1 MFIRKI
7 IILVFFSL
15 FILKTDS
22 FAQMSFYQ
30 DVFNGGVTCAGY
42 SPTYSQTTPVTG
54 IITVNIAAGSTIRRA
69 YLISGRLGAAPATN
83 VTLNG
88 NVLTLNGTNMVTP
101 SFNTIYGG
109 ASGVHAVDVT
119 AIINPAVNVYSLG
132 LPAQANTSN
141 RYQDF
146 YLYIAYNNAAMLPVG
161 TAIFLNSQNAAN
173 IMNWGTLT
181 LNNAINTA
189 GDAIYSFFGGYECS
203 LADGERITLNGTL
216 LGTVVGGD
224 INSGAC
230 GGPVGSFYFNN
241 NVGTALS
248 DDNVN
253 LSVSNAEALSQF
265 KTLTTNGATTVS
277 LLHQHAGA
285 GSDNHPWGGIF
296 AYATTSPLPIEF
308 SSYSAQCEAEKA
320 RLVWSTAIEK
330 NNNYFTIERSENG
343 IDFMK
348 IGNVKGAGNSYQ
360 SRNYSYLDN
369 TIEFEKN
376 YYYRI
381 RQTDYDG
388 KSTASNPMIL
398 QACYGIKN
406 YKPEVYPN
414 PASEI
419 LKISYSYPPVNS
431 KYILKTSTGEK
442 IMEGNLDKY
451 ENEIE
456 LRSLDRGFYILEIE
470 NNGSYYMRKI
480 IRN

>member
-1 MFIRKI
+1 
-7 IILVFFSL
+7 
-15 FILKTDS
+15 
-22 FAQMSFYQ
+22 MSFYQ

-69 YLISGRLGAAPATN
+69 YLLSGRLGAAPATN

-109 ASGVHAVDVT
+109 ASGVHAIDVT

-181 LNNAINTA
+181 LTNPINTA

-203 LADGERITLNGTL
+203 LADGENITLNGTL
-216 LGTVVGGD
+216 LGTVVGTD
-224 INSGAC
+224 INSGFC

-241 NVGTALS
+241 NIGTALS

-277 LLHQHAGA
+277 LLHQHAGG

-296 AYATTSPLPIEF
+296 AYATTNPLPIEL
-308 SSYSAQCEAEKA
+308 SSYSVKCEAEKA
-320 RLVWSTAIEK
+320 KLVWSTATEK

-343 IDFMK
+343 IDFMEV
-348 IGNVKGAGNSYQ
+348 GNLKGAGNSYQ
-360 SRNYSYLDN
+360 IRNYSYLDN
-369 TIEFEKN
+369 TIELEKT

-388 KSTASNPMIL
+388 KSTVSNPMIL
-398 QACYGIKN
+398 QPCYGIKN

-414 PASEI
+414 PTSEI

-431 KYILKTSTGEK
+431 KFTLKTSTGEK

-456 LRSLDRGFYILEIE
+456 LKSLENGFYILEIE
-470 NNGSYYMRKI
+470 NNGIYYMRKI